1 MAAND
6 EIIVKFRADVA
17 EANTKLSELESKV
30 NSLSKTFEK
39 GQTKINNSTT
49 KTTASFNTLGHS
61 VNQLT
66 RELPAFTL
74 SAQTGFL
81 ALSNNIPMLADQIN
95 ILRQRNL
102 ELVKSGQS
110 AIPIWKSLGSALL
123 SWNTL
128 ISLGITLITV
138 YGKEIGD
145 WVSGLFKAE
154 KQLSRTAEIQ
164 DKLNKVNE
172 KAIENSLKEKTE
184 MLILL
189 GIAKDTTRNYDERK
203 NAVDK
208 LQKLYPTFLGNLS
221 DEKIL
226 TGDVTN
232 EVNKLTESLLKRAR
246 AEAAVAEIV
255 ENEKK
260 IIQLSKQVKG
270 VTELIKTEEN
280 RLALAK
286 KAQELS
292 QYNYRTQESTIN
304 ASIKSQKD
312 LDNSRKE
319 AASIAAEIAD
329 LQAQNNEL
337 LKQGADGTA
346 EFIKAENI
354 RSKQRKV
361 EKLEIK
367 EIDDE
372 LEQVYITTQKIA
384 EINQDFEFISEQ
396 DLANADALKKKWD
409 DIAKLRS
416 LAFNSSIDISSN
428 LVEVANNLTET
439 EIQRIEATK
448 QSELDALDAKLKR
461 GVINEEKYA
470 RDKMRIEKSNDD
482 QIKEL
487 KAKQLNREKAVASFQ
502 AIIKG
507 GLATLQAFLEL
518 GPIAGA
524 LTALSVASQV
534 AAIQSEPIPQF
545 EKGGI
550 INGKRHLQGGVLIE
564 AEGGEFINNRVST
577 MRYKEELES
586 ANNMTLDK
594 LIHRKY
600 VIPQLKR
607 QEKQIV
613 QSLTN
618 NFNDTNLIASDVKN
632 REILREIRDALRSQN
647 SYKNIRFKNV

>member
-6 EIIVKFRADVA
+6 EIVVKFRADVA
-17 EANTKLSELESKV
+17 EANAKLSELESKV
-30 NSLSKTFEK
+30 KSLSDTFQK
-39 GQTKINNSTT
+39 GQDKIKNSTN
-49 KTTASFNTLGHS
+49 KTTVGFNNLGHS

-66 RELPAFTL
+66 RELPAFTN

-138 YGKEIGD
+138 YGKEIGA

-154 KQLSRTAEIQ
+154 KQLTRTAEIQ
-164 DKLNKVNE
+164 EKLNKVNE

-184 MLILL
+184 MLVLL
-189 GIAKDTTRNYDERK
+189 NIAKDTTRNYEERK

-260 IIQLSKQVKG
+260 ILQLSKEAKE
-270 VTELIKTEEN
+270 VTKLVQQNEKRFEQNKRITDINLQSYKLQEISINNEIQAQN
-280 RLALAK
+280 DLQSSRL
-286 KAQELS
+286 KAV
-292 QYNYRTQESTIN
+292 
-304 ASIKSQKD
+304 SIVAQ
-312 LDNSRKE
+312 
-319 AASIAAEIAD
+319 IAD

-361 EKLEIK
+361 EKLDIK

-372 LEQVYITTQKIA
+372 LERVFITTQKIS
-384 EINQDFEFISEQ
+384 EINQDFEFVSEQ
-396 DLANADALKKKWD
+396 DLANAEAIKKKWD

-416 LAFNSSIDISSN
+416 LAFDSSIEISGN
-428 LVEVANNLTET
+428 LVQVANNLTET
-439 EIQRIEATK
+439 EIQRIEAVK
-448 QSELDALDAKLKR
+448 ESELNALDAKLKR

-470 RDKMRIEKSNDD
+470 REKMRIEKSNDD
-482 QIKEL
+482 QIKVL
-487 KAKQLNREKAVASFQ
+487 RAQQLNREKAIASFQ
-502 AIIKG
+502 AIVKG

-524 LTALSVASQV
+524 LTALTVASQV

-564 AEGGEFINNRVST
+564 AEGGEFINNRIST

-600 VIPQLKR
+600 VIPQLKK
-607 QEKQIV
+607 QEQKIV
-613 QSLTN
+613 QSLTT
-618 NFNDTNLIASDVKN
+618 NFNDSNLIASDVKN
-632 REILREIRDALRSQN
+632 RELLREIRDALKSQN